1 MDGRDGRQALCY
13 VAFFNYDGFPV
24 LSPQEQ
30 FMLASFCFAPGY
42 KFLSAFASGLEVV
55 IYTCY
60 CTS

>member
-1 MDGRDGRQALCY
+1 MDGMADRRCATLL
-13 VAFFNYDGFPV
+13 FFNYDGFPV

-42 KFLSAFASGLEVV
+42 KFLSAFASRLEVV